1 MFMFEITYPPFSLVK
16 AILALLSI
24 NQGPYLSCRYV
35 YNAYTLVVHT
45 YKKVLVF
52 RRRKSKVIYSTCLGK
67 LREGEIREIEMIWN
81 HVSDKLFF

>member
-1 MFMFEITYPPFSLVK
+1 MFEITYPPSSSLVK

-35 YNAYTLVVHT
+35 YNAYTVLVVHT

-52 RRRKSKVIYSTCLGK
+52 RRRKKEKQSNLFNLFRQIEGGGK
-67 LREGEIREIEMIWN
+67 LE
-81 HVSDKLFF
+81 K

>member
-1 MFMFEITYPPFSLVK
+1 MK

-35 YNAYTLVVHT
+35 YNAYTVLVVHT

-52 RRRKSKVIYSTCLGK
+52 RRRKKEKQSNLFNLFRQIEG
-67 LREGEIREIEMIWN
+67 EGEIREIEM
-81 HVSDKLFF
+81 V

>member
-1 MFMFEITYPPFSLVK
+1 M
-16 AILALLSI
+16 
-24 NQGPYLSCRYV
+24 
-35 YNAYTLVVHT
+35 YNAYTVLVVHT